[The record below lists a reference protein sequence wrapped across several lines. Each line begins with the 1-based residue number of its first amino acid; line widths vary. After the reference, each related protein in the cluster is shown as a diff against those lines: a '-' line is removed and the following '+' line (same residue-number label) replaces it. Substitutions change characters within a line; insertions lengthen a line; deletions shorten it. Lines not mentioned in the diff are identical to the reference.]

1 MLLLP
6 MIDRITSLNYLKQP
20 KGQKKMNA
28 KFYFSSDL

>member
-1 MLLLP
+1 
-6 MIDRITSLNYLKQP
+6 MIDRITSLINYLKQP